1 MAYIVGHKEFWNK
14 KFKVNYNVLIP
25 RPDTEILV
33 QEAIKFIK
41 MNSSINILD
50 IGTGTGCVLLSVL
63 NERKNCYGT
72 GIDISKKAINIAKH
86 NAKIQQIKNRIKF
99 INSSIDKFY
108 VGKYDLIISNPPYI
122 KSSDIK
128 YLGKDVGFY
137 EPRIALNGGCDGYS
151 RIKEIINKSSIL
163 IKKKGK
169 LFLEIGYNQRNEVV
183 KILNNNSFY
192 INKVVKD
199 LGKKNRCIIST
210 KI

>member
-1 MAYIVGHKEFWNK
+1 M
-14 KFKVNYNVLIP
+14 
-25 RPDTEILV
+25 
-33 QEAIKFIK
+33 
-41 MNSSINILD
+41 
-50 IGTGTGCVLLSVL
+50 
-63 NERKNCYGT
+63 
-72 GIDISKKAINIAKH
+72 
-86 NAKIQQIKNRIKF
+86 
-99 INSSIDKFY
+99 
-108 VGKYDLIISNPPYI
+108 
-122 KSSDIK
+122 
-128 YLGKDVGFY
+128 GKDVGFY